1 MTITLD
7 LEPGVEAYL
16 REKAVREGQ
25 ATEAV
30 AQALLAWAMA
40 WEAQDRAEA
49 LEGVRRGL
57 EASEAGRVR
66 PASDVFADMHARLAS
81 PSAPPVGRPAVPLL

>member
-40 WEAQDRAEA
+40 WEAQDQAET
-49 LEGVRRGL
+49 LEGIRRGL
-57 EASEAGRVR
+57 EASDAGRVR
-66 PASDVFADMHARLAS
+66 PAADVFADMRAKLAAAR
-81 PSAPPVGRPAVPLL
+81 

>member
-16 REKAVREGQ
+16 REKAIREGQ
-25 ATEAV
+25 AAETV

-40 WEAQDRAEA
+40 WEAQDQTEA
-49 LEGVRRGL
+49 LEGIQRGF
-57 EASEAGRVR
+57 EASDAGRVR
-66 PASDVFADMHARLAS
+66 SAAEVFANMRAKLA
-81 PSAPPVGRPAVPLL
+81 AA

>member
-1 MTITLD
+1 MTITLN

-30 AQALLAWAMA
+30 AQALLAWAMER
-40 WEAQDRAEA
+40 EAQDQAET

-57 EASEAGRVR
+57 EASDAGRVR
-66 PASDVFADMHARLAS
+66 PAADVFADMRAKLA
-81 PSAPPVGRPAVPLL
+81 AAGR

>member
-25 ATEAV
+25 ATETV

-40 WEAQDRAEA
+40 WEAQDQAET
-49 LEGVRRGL
+49 LEGVRRGF
-57 EASEAGRVR
+57 EASDAGRVR
-66 PASDVFADMHARLAS
+66 PAADVFADMRAK
-81 PSAPPVGRPAVPLL
+81 SAACKGVAVINSGC

>member
-1 MTITLD
+1 MNAGEKLMTITLN

-30 AQALLAWAMA
+30 AQALLAWAMER
-40 WEAQDRAEA
+40 EAQDQAET

-57 EASEAGRVR
+57 EASDAGRVR
-66 PASDVFADMHARLAS
+66 PAADVFADMRAKLA
-81 PSAPPVGRPAVPLL
+81 AAGR

>member
-40 WEAQDRAEA
+40 WEAQDQAEA

-57 EASEAGRVR
+57 EAGEAGRVR
-66 PASDVFADMHARLAS
+66 PAADIFADMRAKLAAAS
-81 PSAPPVGRPAVPLL
+81 R

>member
-1 MTITLD
+1 MTITLN

-30 AQALLAWAMA
+30 AQALLAWAME
-40 WEAQDRAEA
+40 WEAQDKAET

-57 EASEAGRVR
+57 EAGDEGRVR
-66 PASDVFADMHARLAS
+66 PAAAVFADMRAKLAAAS
-81 PSAPPVGRPAVPLL
+81 R

>member
-1 MTITLD
+1 MTITLN
-7 LEPGVEAYL
+7 LEPSVEAYL

-30 AQALLAWAMA
+30 AQALLAWAME
-40 WEAQDRAEA
+40 WEAQDKAET

-57 EASEAGRVR
+57 EAGDAGHVR
-66 PASDVFADMHARLAS
+66 PATAVFADMRAKLA
-81 PSAPPVGRPAVPLL
+81 AAG